1 MRYVQCSGCTDSAQL
16 GRLKADIVKS
26 YRNGD
31 LLVVQVNTPAVCLFR
46 LKQYII
52 VKKER
57 KEKHFQEVISPVTDG
72 AHQTEQ
78 LQCNGLTLFSLL
90 IWVQ

>member
-1 MRYVQCSGCTDSAQL
+1 MCAGLLLTTRRGSAMRYVQCSRCTDSAQL

-52 VKKER
+52 VKKKKR
-57 KEKHFQEVISPVTDG
+57 K
-72 AHQTEQ
+72 
-78 LQCNGLTLFSLL
+78 TLSRSYLASD
-90 IWVQ
+90 

>member
-1 MRYVQCSGCTDSAQL
+1 MLLNARVCWLAVNHKTRECDALQCSRCTDSAQL

-52 VKKER
+52 VKK
-57 KEKHFQEVISPVTDG
+57 KEKKNTFKKLSRQ
-72 AHQTEQ
+72 
-78 LQCNGLTLFSLL
+78 
-90 IWVQ
+90 